1 MRKGALAGLTCSI
14 NVLHTLDMR
23 SSTKKVQRIRTT
35 VMLDPRLLAAAK
47 HASGAVTN
55 NAVIETGL
63 RELDRKAALRRLADN
78 LAKADSKFKAA
89 PRRRAV

>member
-1 MRKGALAGLTCSI
+1 MG
-14 NVLHTLDMR
+14 

-78 LAKADSKFKAA
+78 LAKADPKFKAA
-89 PRRRAV
+89 PRRGTV